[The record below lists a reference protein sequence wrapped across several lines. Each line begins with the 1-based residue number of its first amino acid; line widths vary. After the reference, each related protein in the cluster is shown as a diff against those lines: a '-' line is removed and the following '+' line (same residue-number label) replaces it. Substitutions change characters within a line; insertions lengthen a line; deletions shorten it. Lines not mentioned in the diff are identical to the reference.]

1 MGIQNHIPNPNGSRG
16 PGRMAGILLQV
27 MLAGMLAFSG
37 CSGDQPQQVGAPVK
51 DDLNRKGRF
60 RTRPPINTTR
70 NLYEGSLWQGANS
83 WGNLMRDHRA
93 RYRGDLLTISDVVK
107 IINVPEARVDQLKP
121 QEPAQAQPEQTEE
134 VDPVI
139 AYLQQQQ
146 KKREMIEREQNEIL
160 RAIESI
166 EVEVVRVLPNG
177 NLLVKGVHP
186 PIFRDRNRVKYVVS
200 LQGIVRPSD
209 VDDKNTIPA
218 PKLSKADYKIRRLV
232 RRTALEQQL
241 FQSTK
246 KDNRSK
252 DSVFL
257 DRLSSFLLKPK
268 KQ

>member
-1 MGIQNHIPNPNGSRG
+1 M
-16 PGRMAGILLQV
+16 
-27 MLAGMLAFSG
+27 
-37 CSGDQPQQVGAPVK
+37 
-51 DDLNRKGRF
+51 
-60 RTRPPINTTR
+60 
-70 NLYEGSLWQGANS
+70 
-83 WGNLMRDHRA
+83 
-93 RYRGDLLTISDVVK
+93 
-107 IINVPEARVDQLKP
+107 DQLKP